1 MRMEQ
6 LAPHVFVSGQITGDD
21 LVALSAQGFT
31 SVVNNRPD
39 GEAPDQPPSA
49 ELARVAKSLGMRFA
63 HIPVAGPV
71 TPADVDA
78 LASTLTEADGHVLL
92 FCRSGA
98 RSTML
103 WQITAATIGG
113 GR

>member
-6 LAPHVFVSGQITGDD
+6 LSPQVFVSGQITADD
-21 LVALSAQGFT
+21 LVGLSAQGFT
-31 SVVNNRPD
+31 SVINNRPD
-39 GEAPDQPPSA
+39 GESPDQPPSA
-49 ELARVAKSLGMRFA
+49 ELARVAQGLGMQFA

-78 LASTLTEADGHVLL
+78 LASTLAAANGRVLL

-98 RSTML
+98 RSTVL
-103 WQITAATIGG
+103 WQINAARTGG
-113 GR
+113 G